1 MTEVFRA
8 DYNASVEVER
18 SATNT
23 TARASGAGG
32 GGWLLAIALT
42 LGKIADAMGERMLKL
57 AERIDTLQ
65 AAQEDNPKATID
77 ANGTV
82 DNEGKSGDGLTEL
95 NARLQVLGQQLGQM
109 LQMLAT
115 IVKTIGEGNKD
126 IARKQ

>member
-1 MTEVFRA
+1 M
-8 DYNASVEVER
+8 SVDGNFTFSFNQSAEVER
-18 SATNT
+18 SVE
-23 TARASGAGG
+23 ARNARTGGAQG

-42 LGKIADAMGERMLKL
+42 LGKIADAMGERMLRL
-57 AERIDTLQ
+57 AEKIDALQ
-65 AAQEDNPKATID
+65 AKQEDDPSA
-77 ANGTV
+77 V
-82 DNEGKSGDGLTEL
+82 DPESGDGLTEL

>member
-1 MTEVFRA
+1 MSDT
-8 DYNASVEVER
+8 YIGNNYIQSVETER
-18 SATNT
+18 SAEAQS
-23 TARASGAGG
+23 ARAGKG

-57 AERIDTLQ
+57 AEKIDTLQ
-65 AAQEDNPKATID
+65 AEQEKNPGAKD
-77 ANGTV
+77 AET
-82 DNEGKSGDGLTEL
+82 GDGLTEL
-95 NARLQVLGQQLGQM
+95 NAKLQVLGQQLGQM

>member
-1 MTEVFRA
+1 M
-8 DYNASVEVER
+8 SVEFNFNFNNTAEAER
-18 SATNT
+18 TNE
-23 TARASGAGG
+23 AQLSRAGGGSGSTG

-42 LGKIADAMGERMLKL
+42 LGKIADAMGERMLKM
-57 AERIDTLQ
+57 AE
-65 AAQEDNPKATID
+65 KID
-77 ANGTV
+77 ALQEKQAKM
-82 DNEGKSGDGLTEL
+82 DAAGKGETATDPETGDGLTEL